1 MHKKVLS
8 TENFSQGWYIKP
20 PLSQYVGWGWH
31 KKCLFTENLK
41 QGLYKKPLFK
51 LDMLGRAGTKMLN
64 SRKMLG
70 GNGIE
75 TASLTQCV
83 RRGWRKKSLFTENA
97 RLGWYKC

>member
-1 MHKKVLS
+1 
-8 TENFSQGWYIKP
+8 
-20 PLSQYVGWGWH
+20 
-31 KKCLFTENLK
+31 
-41 QGLYKKPLFK
+41 
-51 LDMLGRAGTKMLN
+51 MLGRAGTKMLN

-75 TASLTQCV
+75 TVSLTQYV